1 MRVVCVGDC
10 GIDRYLPTGK
20 HYVGGITA
28 NFARHARSL
37 FPAADEIAV
46 IAPLGNDPEA
56 TAVRSA
62 FASSGI
68 DCHFCEL
75 DGATPVQYINVREDG
90 EKEFLRY
97 EEGVLRNFELDAPE
111 IELIADSD
119 VLVAPAYLQI
129 ARLFDGLM
137 QIRTNGTICID
148 FADFAQHPDFE
159 LLERH
164 LESIDVSFFGLSG
177 NDEETIEKLAAMA
190 RAQDKLIVVT
200 LGGGGSIAFQRKRR
214 YEQQALP
221 VDQVIDTTGAGDAYA
236 AAFLSRYCHGAGINE
251 AMAAGAARAAS
262 VVQRPGAF

>member
-28 NFARHARSL
+28 NFARHARAL
-37 FPAADEIAV
+37 FPSEDEIA
-46 IAPLGNDPEA
+46 IISPLGNDPEA

-62 FASSGI
+62 FASTGI

-75 DGATPVQYINVREDG
+75 DGATPVQYINVREGG
-90 EKEFLRY
+90 EKEFVRY
-97 EEGVLRNFELDAPE
+97 DEGVLRKFELDAPE

-119 VLVAPAYLQI
+119 ILVAPVYVQI

-137 QIRTNGTICID
+137 QIRRNGKTCID
-148 FADFAQHPDFE
+148 FADFAEHPEFE

-164 LESIDVSFFGLSG
+164 LESIDVSFFGLSR
-177 NDEETIEKLAAMA
+177 DDVATIEKLAAMA

-200 LGGGGSIAFQRKRR
+200 LGGGGSIAFRRKRR
-214 YEQQALP
+214 YEQEALP
-221 VDQVIDTTGAGDAYA
+221 VDRVIDTTGAGDAYA
-236 AAFLSRYCHGAGINE
+236 AAFLSRYCNGASISD
-251 AMAAGAARAAS
+251 AMSVGAAHAAS